1 MNGVFE
7 GITKNEL
14 FKLVS
19 LKRKSV
25 FDLDLEFIS
34 EFEHKINDLL
44 KIESCN
50 GQTFLFPWVQPL
62 KLTISA
68 QNPINPDQ
76 KSKSRSIS

>member
-1 MNGVFE
+1 MSHYISNAVTNGVFE
-7 GITKNEL
+7 GITKNRL

-34 EFEHKINDLL
+34 EFEHKISDFLTNLL

-50 GQTFLFPWVQPL
+50 GQTFLFP
-62 KLTISA
+62 
-68 QNPINPDQ
+68 
-76 KSKSRSIS
+76 